1 MRARGT
7 AISKDLVQVT
17 IDALKPIKERYEEIR
32 HSDYLI
38 EVLKDG
44 AERADAIAK
53 KTMARVKENFG
64 LGL

>member
-1 MRARGT
+1 MT
-7 AISKDLVQVT
+7 
-17 IDALKPIKERYEEIR
+17 IKERYEEIR